1 MEQSDD
7 HQDECE
13 VTVEVLPET
22 VAEVVYLS
30 AQSSPDNDR
39 CSIDKNYKGEASN
52 GSTNDEQLMLENE
65 SNTYV
70 VFAPDNETPNEVVL
84 ALYALIFTKL
94 YVLFLERIYHSRR
107 IAEKLL
113 HCK

>member
-7 HQDECE
+7 HTDECE

-30 AQSSPDNDR
+30 EQSSPDNDR
-39 CSIDKNYKGEASN
+39 SSVDKNYKGESSN
-52 GSTNDEQLMLENE
+52 GSNGDEPLMLENE

-70 VFAPDNETPNEVVL
+70 VFTSANDSPNEV
-84 ALYALIFTKL
+84 F
-94 YVLFLERIYHSRR
+94 YV
-107 IAEKLL
+107 
-113 HCK
+113 